1 LIEQAIFAAVGF
13 LAATL
18 LALATAPA
26 VTSRARRLASAR
38 ARLIAPLSEAQAV
51 ADRDA
56 LRALHALDIHRLERR
71 LAAAEEDV
79 ATRRAEL
86 GRQITRNVMLEEST
100 VHHGEELAAALRE
113 SEELVAALG
122 ATQLALFDLA
132 AQRERANVARGE
144 AEAYSAE
151 IEMLFQERRAE
162 IATLETRIVALEER
176 ATDAERAAA
185 TAASR
190 AAFERESLAAALSE
204 AETRLAHAEAAREE
218 AVLENRRQLARLA
231 DRDDALVGGAS
242 TAVPRA
248 EGDKALRAAI
258 ARLGRDIARLEGRRR
273 IVEPE
278 PISLPSIHPAPAGK
292 IRQGEPAA
300 REG

>member
-26 VTSRARRLASAR
+26 VTSRARRLAGAR
-38 ARLIAPLSEAQAV
+38 ARLLAPLSEAQAI

-56 LRALHALDIHRLERR
+56 MRAQHALDIHRIERR
-71 LAAAEEDV
+71 LAATQEDLS
-79 ATRRAEL
+79 TRRAEL
-86 GRQITRNVMLEEST
+86 GRQLTRIVMLEEST
-100 VHHGEELAAALRE
+100 VHHGDELQAALRE
-113 SEELVAALG
+113 SEELLAALG
-122 ATQLALFDLA
+122 ATQLALHDLS
-132 AQRERANVARGE
+132 AQRDRADVARRE
-144 AEAYSAE
+144 AEAYGAE

-162 IATLETRIVALEER
+162 IAMLETRIVGLEER
-176 ATDAERAAA
+176 ASDAERAAA

-190 AAFERESLAAALSE
+190 AAFERESLAAALSDAE
-204 AETRLAHAEAAREE
+204 ARLAHAESARED
-218 AVLENRRQLARLA
+218 AVLENRSQLARLA
-231 DRDDALVGGAS
+231 DRDFGAAGGVS
-242 TAVPRA
+242 AVARA

-273 IVEPE
+273 VVEPE

>member
-13 LAATL
+13 LTATL

-38 ARLIAPLSEAQAV
+38 ARLLAPLSEAQAV

-56 LRALHALDIHRLERR
+56 LRAQHALDIHRLERR
-71 LAAAEEDV
+71 IAAAEEDV

-100 VHHGEELAAALRE
+100 IHHNDELAAALRE
-113 SEELVAALG
+113 SEELLAALG

-132 AQRERANVARGE
+132 AQRDRADAARKD
-144 AEAYSAE
+144 AEAYGAE
-151 IEMLFQERRAE
+151 IEKLFQERRAE
-162 IATLETRIVALEER
+162 VAMLETGIVALEER
-176 ATDAERAAA
+176 ASDAERAAA

-190 AAFERESLAAALSE
+190 AAFEREGLAAALSE
-204 AETRLAHAEAAREE
+204 AEARLANAESGRED

-231 DRDDALVGGAS
+231 DRDFAS
-242 TAVPRA
+242 TGGVSAVARA

-273 IVEPE
+273 VVDPE

-292 IRQGEPAA
+292 IRQSEPAA